1 MECYPRRG
9 VISFEALSQGQDAV
23 SRACPGLQ
31 GAEEAMENMRYVYK
45 RASGGYIRISLRGA
59 SLHQKEQKNG
69 ERGVQLM
76 NFLIHIHGFILPYS
90 INQKQKRVIKN
101 LSQIELF
108 SQTCV
113 KDHLSLVRP

>member
-9 VISFEALSQGQDAV
+9 VIPFEALSQGQDTV

-31 GAEEAMENMRYVYK
+31 GAEEALENMRNLYK

-69 ERGVQLM
+69 KGE
-76 NFLIHIHGFILPYS
+76 
-90 INQKQKRVIKN
+90 
-101 LSQIELF
+101 ELN
-108 SQTCV
+108 
-113 KDHLSLVRP
+113 